1 MNKPHILTLVL
12 EKLQEEMD
20 SRRKVSKAT
29 REQGNDPESQA
40 KSKYDTLSIEENY
53 LADGLAQ
60 MAASSAQAI
69 EALERLTLH
78 EFAANEP
85 ISVGALIELEFSDGR
100 EWFFLT
106 PSGGGTEV
114 SDGENHITVITPESP
129 LGYQLLGACS
139 GDRTDSPQARVLRVL

>member
-1 MNKPHILTLVL
+1 MNKSHILALVL
-12 EKLQEEMD
+12 EKLREEME
-20 SRRKVSKAT
+20 SRRKVSKLT

-60 MAASSAQAI
+60 MAVSSAQAI
-69 EALERLTLH
+69 EALESLALH
-78 EFAANEP
+78 EFTENEP
-85 ISVGALIELEFSDGR
+85 ISVGALIELEFSDDR

-114 SDGENHITVITPESP
+114 SHDGVNITVITVESP
-129 LGYQLLGACS
+129 LGSQLLGAQPGS
-139 GDRTDSPQARVLRVL
+139 RTHAPPAKVLRVI